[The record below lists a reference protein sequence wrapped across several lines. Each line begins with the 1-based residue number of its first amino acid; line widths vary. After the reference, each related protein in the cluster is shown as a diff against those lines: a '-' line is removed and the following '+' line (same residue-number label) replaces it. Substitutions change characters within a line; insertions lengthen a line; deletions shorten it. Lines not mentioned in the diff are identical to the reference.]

1 MKFSI
6 LFSKRFNKNLQFLCS
21 RDFEQSAYDQ
31 SGA

>member
-21 RDFEQSAYDQ
+21 RDFEQSAYVQ